1 MTTRH
6 ILIVDDEPKLTY
18 SLRDVL
24 KHVSRDY
31 HVSVAH
37 SGEEA
42 LDMLD
47 DCPADLLMTDL
58 CMPGIS
64 GLELIRRVRM
74 SSPHTR
80 TILITAYG
88 NDIVEAKTRH
98 LQVYRYIAKPFR
110 IVHLL
115 KVIQKALTEGDTSDV
130 E

>member
-6 ILIVDDEPKLTY
+6 ILIVDNEPMLTY
-18 SLRDVL
+18 SLRDILERVG
-24 KHVSRDY
+24 REY
-31 HVSVAH
+31 QVSVAH

-42 LDMLD
+42 LGILD
-47 DCPADLLMTDL
+47 DCPADLLVTDL

-64 GLELIRRVRM
+64 GLELIRRVRV
-74 SSPHTR
+74 SNPHTHA
-80 TILITAYG
+80 ILITAYG

-98 LQVYRYIAKPFR
+98 LQVYRCIAKPFR

-115 KVIQKALTEGDTSDV
+115 NVIQEALTEGGTSDG

>member
-6 ILIVDDEPKLTY
+6 ILIVDNEPMLTH
-18 SLRDVL
+18 SLRDIL
-24 KHVSRDY
+24 ERVSRDY
-31 HVSVAH
+31 CVSVAH

-42 LDMLD
+42 LGILD
-47 DCPADLLMTDL
+47 NRPADLLMTDL

-64 GLELIRRVRM
+64 GLELIRRVRV
-74 SSPHTR
+74 SNPHTR

-88 NDIVEAKTRH
+88 NDIVEAETRH

-110 IVHLL
+110 VVYLL
-115 KVIQKALTEGDTSDV
+115 NVIQEALTEEDTSNG